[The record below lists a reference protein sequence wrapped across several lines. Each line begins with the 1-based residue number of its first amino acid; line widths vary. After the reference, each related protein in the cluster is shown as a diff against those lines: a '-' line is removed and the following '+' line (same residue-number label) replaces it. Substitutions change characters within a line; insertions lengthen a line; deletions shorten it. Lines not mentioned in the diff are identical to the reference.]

1 MKAKLEY
8 TIRTTRAP
16 GADRDTIV
24 PVLVD
29 RLQPTDL
36 EAIVEKCIDRGLIA
50 GLKPTAAQTIATG
63 VAEQLA
69 KEFMEG
75 HGVAFGQYF
84 YGRPYLSGTVDE
96 NGRLTSANS
105 INVRLY
111 KGGDFKLTLGD
122 FSFTFAEGGDL
133 PKIDFITSEGN
144 GTRGEVVKGSFVQ
157 LNGSMLWAA
166 GDSNKVKFEEAGS
179 ESEAIV
185 VDTFRSQGPS
195 LLAFDAPAALVAGK
209 RYNVTVERKD
219 ANNVVTYTNTK
230 AVLIVEGATP
240 PGPSTAPSIDN
251 VLQEGEGEG
260 NLNKIVSK
268 DKTTNI
274 NGANFDGA
282 SVTVEYL
289 DHEDEPA
296 SFSVGATKMEINE
309 EGTVIAVDPD
319 VLYEVADRKGEGN
332 ITFKVTTSEGETSKE
347 VAWEVSE

>member
-166 GDSNKVKFEEAGS
+166 GDTNRVKFEEAGS

-230 AVLIVEGATP
+230 SVLVVEGATP
-240 PGPSTAPSIDN
+240 PVPAPTLTAVATEGCNDGEVRLDGSN
-251 VLQEGEGEG
+251 VLMQ
-260 NLNKIVSK
+260 
-268 DKTTNI
+268 
-274 NGANFDGA
+274 GANLEDGA
-282 SVTVEYL
+282 DVALYWDGHSEPFLTTEGAWNSESNCLEASL
-289 DHEDEPA
+289 DY
-296 SFSVGATKMEINE
+296 
-309 EGTVIAVDPD
+309 EGGTETSMGQ
-319 VLYEVADRKGEGN
+319 L
-332 ITFKVTTSEGETSKE
+332 KVTTDGGTASYD
-347 VAWEVSE
+347 VVWMD